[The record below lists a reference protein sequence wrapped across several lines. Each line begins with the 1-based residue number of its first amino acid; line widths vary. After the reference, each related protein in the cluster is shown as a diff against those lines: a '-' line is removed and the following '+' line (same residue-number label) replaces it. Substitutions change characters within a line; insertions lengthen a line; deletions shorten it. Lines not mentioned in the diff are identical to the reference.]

1 LKNAKAEDK
10 KALAEEAIREIKERK
25 KAQIAKRQG
34 DKKTVNKEKQTAQK
48 AQDKAAQKAQ
58 KKAAPK
64 AKGGKW
70 WLFHIFKLYF
80 FNESIILWKSSWF
93 RKEN

>member
-1 LKNAKAEDK
+1 MTLEDIKKLKTARPEDK

-25 KAQIAKRQG
+25 RAIAAKKAG
-34 DKKTVNKEKQTAQK
+34 DKKVVTKDKAAQQK

-64 AKGGKW
+64 KK
-70 WLFHIFKLYF
+70 
-80 FNESIILWKSSWF
+80 
-93 RKEN
+93 